1 MMNKTY
7 AVKLSEVQREWR
19 VVDADGATLGRL
31 ATQVAAIL
39 RGKHHATFTPSMD
52 TGDPVI
58 IVNAS
63 KIRVTGKKLQDKLYV
78 RHSGYPGGFRSE
90 TLERLLE
97 RRPEEVIRRA
107 ERFGVLLVDLQQR
120 AGDAVS
126 DRADLTG
133 HTATLD
139 FDHRVEAARR
149 VGHGERRGRAID
161 SAGEPEVLIERLAV
175 DHDGPLT
182 RHEAHPRDRRLA
194 PTGPLEIRG

>member
-1 MMNKTY
+1 MTTKTY
-7 AVKLSEVQREWR
+7 TAKANEIQRDWR

-39 RGKHHATFTPSMD
+39 RGKHRATFSPHLD

-78 RHSGYPGGFRSE
+78 RHSGYPGGFRTE

-107 ERFGVLLVDLQQR
+107 VRGMLPQNRLGEQMIRKLHVY
-120 AGDAVS
+120 AG
-126 DRADLTG
+126 ADHPHAAQKPQPLKE
-133 HTATLD
+133 AT
-139 FDHRVEAARR
+139 R
-149 VGHGERRGRAID
+149 
-161 SAGEPEVLIERLAV
+161 
-175 DHDGPLT
+175 
-182 RHEAHPRDRRLA
+182 
-194 PTGPLEIRG
+194 

>member
-7 AVKLSEVQREWR
+7 TVKLSEVQREWR

-107 ERFGVLLVDLQQR
+107 VRGMLPQNRLGEQMMRKLHVY
-120 AGDAVS
+120 AG
-126 DRADLTG
+126 ADHPHAAQKPQTLKG
-133 HTATLD
+133 AT
-139 FDHRVEAARR
+139 
-149 VGHGERRGRAID
+149 
-161 SAGEPEVLIERLAV
+161 
-175 DHDGPLT
+175 T
-182 RHEAHPRDRRLA
+182 R
-194 PTGPLEIRG
+194 